1 MYPEIQKF
9 IAEREKEFSQIPEDR
24 KLILRGIST
33 YIQKR
38 TDSKKTTQLVYI
50 CIHNSRR
57 SHFGHIAAEV
67 SANYFQLNLTSF
79 SGGTEATAFN
89 PNAIHALISLGFKIT
104 TSDKTNNP
112 VHKVQ
117 FDDLNGIECFSK
129 VYDHPTNPK
138 SDFAV
143 VMTCS
148 EAEENCPFIP
158 NAEFKTS
165 TPYEDP
171 KLSDGSGNEM
181 KVYTE
186 RFTQI
191 LRETIY
197 AFSLV
202 KK

>member
-9 IAEREKEFSQIPEDR
+9 IVEREKEFSLIPEDR
-24 KLILRGIST
+24 KLILQGISN
-33 YIQKR
+33 YVQKKI
-38 TDSKKTTQLVYI
+38 DSKTTIQLVYI

-67 SANYFQLNLTSF
+67 SANYFNLNLTSF

-89 PNAIHALISLGFKIT
+89 PNAIFSLRSIGFKIT

-112 VHKVQ
+112 VYKVQ

-129 VYDHPTNPK
+129 VYNHPSNPV
-138 SDFAV
+138 SDFGAI
-143 VMTCS
+143 MTCS

-165 TPYEDP
+165 TPYDDP

-186 RFTQI
+186 RFGQI
-191 LRETIY
+191 LRETLY